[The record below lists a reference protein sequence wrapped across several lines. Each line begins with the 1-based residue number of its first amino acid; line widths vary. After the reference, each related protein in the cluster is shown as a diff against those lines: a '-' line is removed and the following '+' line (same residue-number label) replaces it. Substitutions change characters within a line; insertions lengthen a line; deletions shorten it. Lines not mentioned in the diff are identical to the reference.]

1 MVEKSIL
8 FTPCNIGELELKNR
22 MIVTAMHTGFSIDQ
36 EAAFL
41 KKRAKGGAAA
51 VTATMGVS
59 KSGAQFNMCVLDEE
73 ILPGLTDMANA
84 IHDAGGKLFIQ
95 LFHAGRNGNTGY
107 LADPEANPVAPSP
120 IPSPIYRETPKQL
133 TEDEINHIID
143 DFGKAAMICQRGGVD
158 AVEISCSA
166 GYLLSE
172 FLSELSNVRQD
183 EYGATPENR
192 RRFPLEVIK
201 RVRESVG
208 DAYPVMLR
216 VSGSDMLGGYGI
228 EQTVEFVKEAEKY
241 IDAVNVTGGWHES
254 KIPQISMHVPE
265 GGFAFLAKEVTKA
278 VEIPVIACNRINNR
292 NVAEDILHSGYSDF
306 VGCARAFLIDSEFG
320 NKIKEGKRHRKC
332 IGCNGCI
339 ERVLKGENVICIFN
353 PSVGYEDKIEQAIQT
368 KSEKSGE
375 PGQPGKLEKVL
386 VVGGGAAGMQAAL
399 EYAKTGC
406 KVRLCSNEA
415 SMGGLMKYA
424 ASIPYKEAINNNIMA
439 MEEELADA
447 GVETVL
453 ETFVDGNYINEYN
466 PDITIVAVGSK
477 PIILPI
483 PGIEQEHVY
492 TAQEVLDGDKDLI
505 RRLTAE
511 NVLIIGGGAVGLETA
526 LFLAK
531 SNRIET
537 QSKEFLS
544 MYTDSKTF
552 NGLQYASNIT
562 VAEMTSKMGSDLKST
577 RWITMSEL
585 KRYNVQLLTNTKVEK
600 ILENKVTVNKENEIF
615 DISADFV
622 VLATGY
628 QPEGKELINWLEE
641 NKCKFKVIGDAN
653 KVGNIRSALTDAYSV
668 I

>member
-1 MVEKSIL
+1 MGDKSLL
-8 FTPCNIGELELKNR
+8 FTPYQIGGLELKNR

-41 KKRAKGGAAA
+41 KVRAKGGAAA

-59 KSGAQFNMCVLDEE
+59 NSGAQFNMCVLNEE
-73 ILPGLTDMANA
+73 ILPGLTDMANSV
-84 IHDAGGKLFIQ
+84 HDAGGKLFIQ
-95 LFHAGRNGNTGY
+95 LFHAGRNGNTGF
-107 LADPEANPVAPSP
+107 LADSKASPVAPSP
-120 IPSPIYRETPKQL
+120 IPSPIYRETPKEL
-133 TEDEINHIID
+133 TADEINDIIK
-143 DFGKAAMICQRGGVD
+143 DFGKAAEVCKRAGVD

-183 EYGATPENR
+183 KYGGTPENR

-201 RVRESVG
+201 MVRESVG
-208 DAYPVMLR
+208 NEYPVILR

-228 EQTVEFVKEAEKY
+228 EQTVELVKEAEKY

-265 GGFAFLAKEVTKA
+265 GGFAFLAREVKKA
-278 VEIPVIACNRINNR
+278 VKTPVIACNRINNR
-292 NVAEDILHSGYSDF
+292 NIAEDILYYGYSDF

-339 ERVLKGENVICIFN
+339 ERVLKGENVICTFN
-353 PSVGYEDKIEQAIQT
+353 PSVGYEANLEQPLPK
-368 KSEKSGE
+368 KS
-375 PGQPGKLEKVL
+375 EKVL

-399 EYAKTGC
+399 EYAKLGC

-415 SMGGLMKYA
+415 SLGGLMKYA
-424 ASIPYKEAINNNIMA
+424 ASIPYKEAINNNILA
-439 MEEELADA
+439 MEEELAEA
-447 GVETVL
+447 GVEIVL
-453 ETFVDGNYINEYN
+453 NTFVDGNYINEYN

-477 PIILPI
+477 PTIPPI
-483 PGIEQEHVY
+483 PGIDQKHVY
-492 TAQEVLDGDKDLI
+492 TAQEVLDGDQDLI
-505 RRLTAE
+505 NRLATG

-526 LFLAK
+526 IYLIK
-531 SNRIET
+531 NNRIDI

-544 MYTDSKTF
+544 QYTDSKTY

-562 VAEMTSKMGSDLKST
+562 IAEMTSKMGSDLKST

-585 KRYNVQLLTNTKVEK
+585 KRYNIQLLVDTKVEK
-600 ILENKVTVNKENEIF
+600 ILDNKVTVSKADETF

-628 QPEGKELINWLEE
+628 QSEGKELIKWLDE
-641 NKCKFKVIGDAN
+641 NEHKYKIIGDAK
-653 KVGNIRSALTDAYSV
+653 KVGTIRSALSDAYSLKLETES
-668 I
+668 